1 MPMGAKRSD
10 TTNGNTSSPKGR
22 LGPLLL
28 LFLLPLALRLAPVE
42 HGLPRSYVPDTHG
55 VRAALG
61 MVRDADPVPQVGK
74 YSTYPN
80 LFPYSLIPA
89 YGAVYVGG
97 RVIGEWDNP
106 QDYGNELLDNPGL
119 PNLIARLVVVLF
131 GALTTW
137 VVFRAAQAAGLG
149 VGAWCAAWLVATS
162 CLHTHLSVHERPWVP
177 MVFFQ
182 SLALW
187 AAIAYVKSSRP
198 RHLIACSLAAGLA
211 FACHQS
217 GLGTFALC
225 GFAWIFSL
233 KEGVGSSTP
242 RQRFLVGLGALA
254 AGLAAAVLLGHPYLL
269 VHGDTPT
276 AAVVGGSGSDFS
288 VGGQGIILS
297 LRWESVSSLLAS
309 LCSYDPILV
318 FVGLAGTVS
327 AWKRPSLRP
336 LCAFAALW
344 AAFFLT
350 QQSDHVRYL
359 LPLTVLFALFG
370 GALCEGLWKQ
380 GTAGIGTL
388 LLLGLPLVQDVRL
401 AHVLQ
406 SPDARVE
413 AEELLG
419 ALPEGALVAIDRYG
433 PSADLNEASLEL
445 LKGLREGRGEGLR
458 TREVW
463 RSKQLEVGRAG
474 AGVSAVFVEE
484 LIDFDER
491 NGTLSVRPELATRGA
506 DPGALLRGLGVT
518 HVLLVDRITGDG
530 SSNLLAPELGETR
543 TVWVTA
549 PWREGCAP
557 GEARLPHELHRA
569 VRTLWSVERPGPRME
584 LVELVGS

>member
-1 MPMGAKRSD
+1 
-10 TTNGNTSSPKGR
+10 
-22 LGPLLL
+22 
-28 LFLLPLALRLAPVE
+28 
-42 HGLPRSYVPDTHG
+42 
-55 VRAALG
+55 
-61 MVRDADPVPQVGK
+61 MVRDADPIPPVGK

-80 LFPYSLIPA
+80 LLPYSLIPA
-89 YGAVYVGG
+89 FGGVYLGG
-97 RVIGEWDNP
+97 LAMGEWDSP
-106 QDYGNELLDNPGL
+106 EAYGEALLQDPGL

-137 VVFRAAQAAGLG
+137 VVFRAAQAAGFG

-182 SLALW
+182 SLGFW
-187 AAIAYVKSSRP
+187 AAINYVKSSKP
-198 RHLIACSLAAGLA
+198 RHLIACSVAAGLA

-225 GFAWIFSL
+225 GFAWLFSL
-233 KEGVGSSTP
+233 REGVGSSS
-242 RQRFLVGLGALA
+242 RGQRLLVGLGALA

-276 AAVVGGSGSDFS
+276 AAVVGGGGSDFS
-288 VGGQGIILS
+288 VGGQGIVLG
-297 LRWESVSSLLAS
+297 LRWKSVSSLLAA

-318 FVGLAGTVS
+318 LVGIAGAVG
-327 AWKRPSLRP
+327 AWRRPSLRP

-370 GALCEGLWKQ
+370 GALFERLWKQ
-380 GTAGIGTL
+380 GTAGVGVL
-388 LLLGLPLVQDVRL
+388 LLLALPLVQDVRL
-401 AHVLQ
+401 AQVLQ
-406 SPDARVE
+406 APDARVE
-413 AEELLG
+413 AESRLG

-433 PSADLNEASLEL
+433 PAAALDMESLEL
-445 LKGLREGRGEGLR
+445 LKGLREARGESLR
-458 TREVW
+458 TRELW
-463 RSKQLEVGRAG
+463 RWRQLELRRAELGRAELG
-474 AGVSAVFVEE
+474 ISAVFVEE
-484 LIDFDER
+484 LINFDER
-491 NGTLSVRPELATRGA
+491 SGTLSVRPELTARAA
-506 DPGALLRGLGVT
+506 DPAGLLRELGVT

-543 TVWVTA
+543 AVWVTG

-569 VRTLWSVERPGPRME
+569 VRTLWSVERAGPRME
-584 LVELVGS
+584 LVELVGG

>member
-1 MPMGAKRSD
+1 MGAKRSD
-10 TTNGNTSSPKGR
+10 TTNENSSSPKGR
-22 LGPLLL
+22 LGSLLL
-28 LFLLPLALRLAPVE
+28 LLLLPLALRLAPVE

-61 MVRDADPVPQVGK
+61 MVRDMDPVPQVGK

-89 YGAVYVGG
+89 YGAVYAGG
-97 RVIGEWDNP
+97 LVIGEWEDP
-106 QDYGNELLDNPGL
+106 EEYGDALLDNPGL

-131 GALTTW
+131 GVLTTW

-187 AAIAYVKSSRP
+187 AAIVYVKTSRP
-198 RHLIACSLAAGLA
+198 KHLIACSLAAGLA

-225 GFAWIFSL
+225 GFAWIFAL
-233 KEGVGSSTP
+233 KEGVGISTP
-242 RQRFLVGLGALA
+242 GQRFLVGLGALV

-269 VHGDTPT
+269 VHGDTPA

-288 VGGQGIILS
+288 IGGQGIVLA
-297 LRWESVSSLLAS
+297 LRWESVSSLLAA

-318 FVGLAGTVS
+318 FVGLAGTMS
-327 AWKRPSLRP
+327 AWRRPSLRP

-344 AAFFLT
+344 AVFFLT

-370 GALCEGLWKQ
+370 GALYERQWKQ
-380 GTAGIGTL
+380 GVAGIGTL
-388 LLLGLPLVQDVRL
+388 FLLGLPLVQDVRL
-401 AHVLQ
+401 AQVLH
-406 SPDARVE
+406 SSDARVE
-413 AEELLG
+413 AEGLLG

-433 PSADLNEASLEL
+433 PSADLNKASLEL
-445 LKGLREGRGEGLR
+445 LKGLREDRGEGLR

-463 RSKQLEVGRAG
+463 RWNQLELGRAE

>member
-1 MPMGAKRSD
+1 
-10 TTNGNTSSPKGR
+10 
-22 LGPLLL
+22 
-28 LFLLPLALRLAPVE
+28 
-42 HGLPRSYVPDTHG
+42 
-55 VRAALG
+55 
-61 MVRDADPVPQVGK
+61 MVRDRDPVPPVGR

-89 YGAVYVGG
+89 YGAVYLGG
-97 RVIGEWDNP
+97 RVIGEWESP
-106 QDYGNELLDNPGL
+106 EDYGDALLDNPGL

-137 VVFRAAQAAGLG
+137 VVFRAAQAAGMG
-149 VGAWCAAWLVATS
+149 VGAWCAAWFVATS

-182 SLALW
+182 SLSLW
-187 AAIAYVKSSRP
+187 AAVAYVKSSRP
-198 RHLIACSLAAGLA
+198 KHLIACSLAAGLA

-225 GFAWIFSL
+225 GFAWLFSL
-233 KEGVGSSTP
+233 REGVGTSTP
-242 RQRFLVGLGALA
+242 GQRFLVGLGALA

-269 VHGDTPT
+269 LHGDTPT
-276 AAVVGGSGSDFS
+276 AAVVGGGGSDFS
-288 VGGQGIILS
+288 VGGQGIVLS
-297 LRWESVSSLLAS
+297 LRWESISSLSAALF
-309 LCSYDPILV
+309 SYDPILV
-318 FVGLAGTVS
+318 VAGLAGSLS
-327 AWKRPSLRP
+327 AWRRPSLRP

-344 AAFFLT
+344 AVFFLT

-370 GALCEGLWKQ
+370 GALCENLWKQ
-380 GTAGIGTL
+380 GAAGLGTL

-406 SPDARVE
+406 APDVRVE

-419 ALPEGALVAIDRYG
+419 ALPGGALVAIDRYG
-433 PSADLNEASLEL
+433 PSADLDMSSLEL
-445 LKGLREGRGEGLR
+445 LQSLRAARGEDLR

-463 RSKQLEVGRAG
+463 RWKQLESGRAA
-474 AGVSAVFVEE
+474 AGIRAVFIEE

-491 NGTLSVRPELATRGA
+491 KGTLSVRPEYMPRGA
-506 DPGALLRGLGVT
+506 EPAALLRELGVT

-530 SSNLLAPELGETR
+530 SSNLLAPELGETQ
-543 TVWVTA
+543 TVWVTG
-549 PWREGCAP
+549 PWREDCAP

-584 LVELVGS
+584 LLELVGG

>member
-1 MPMGAKRSD
+1 MGAKRSD

-413 AEELLG
+413 AEARLG

-543 TVWVTA
+543 TVWVTG